1 MITSCADW
9 QMMSIFYFIRSP
21 NGQKGT
27 LRFLKESAHFC
38 GYIFYFFS
46 MVLST
51 LHVVPDSD
59 SSVAFV
65 VPFACTANKTL
76 EMAAFTH

>member
-1 MITSCADW
+1 MITSFADW

-21 NGQKGT
+21 NGQNGT
-27 LRFLKESAHFC
+27 LRFLKERAHFC
-38 GYIFYFFS
+38 GYIFFS

-59 SSVAFV
+59 SPVAFV